1 MSNRYQ
7 VKVGEFLFEALKQP
21 MATKRVFRGENRD
34 TLLLV
39 FHKDVFGDNNP
50 SDIFVDDCAFSIIET
65 VELMNVSGLP
75 SREYEDREYSKELF
89 CVAGD
94 ITDHRDGTLSILM
107 GKKTDRELLEEENA
121 VLLFENLTGEDF

>member
-1 MSNRYQ
+1 MSNLY
-7 VKVGEFLFEALKQP
+7 KIKIKDNIFETLKQP
-21 MATKRVFRGENRD
+21 MSTKRVFRGENRE

-39 FHKDVFGDNNP
+39 FNKNVFENKDV
-50 SDIFVDDCAFSIIET
+50 SSIFVDNCNFSVIET

-94 ITDHRDGTLSILM
+94 ITDHRDGTISILM
-107 GKKTDRELLEEENA
+107 GKKTDKELLEEENA
-121 VLLFENLTGEDF
+121 ILLFENLTGEDF